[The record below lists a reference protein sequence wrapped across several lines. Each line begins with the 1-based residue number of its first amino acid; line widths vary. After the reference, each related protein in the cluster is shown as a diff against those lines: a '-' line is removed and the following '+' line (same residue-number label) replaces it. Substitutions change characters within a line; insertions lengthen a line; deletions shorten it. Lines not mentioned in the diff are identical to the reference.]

1 MLSGL
6 LSIGQLLPITLIV
19 VIVVCVFESCWRKC
33 PPDKL
38 MIVSGAGKMRSVSGK
53 GTFVIPGFQRVD
65 MLALGAVQ
73 VQLATENDIPTQ
85 DAILIHACAVANF
98 QIGQTP
104 DLIETA
110 SKNYLNMDKEEM
122 TRQVTEVML
131 GKMREVIG
139 QMDLKELMR
148 DRESFNAK
156 VFDGSKDD
164 LANLGLELRTFNVQD
179 FSDSQG
185 IIRSMGADQA
195 AEIKKEAELAQIQAD
210 QEVAERQNQLDLKK
224 AELKKLA
231 DKAAA
236 EADMVKATVTAE
248 KQRELY
254 IAQQEAEIAAETK
267 KVELAERQ
275 ADVRERELNATVKKQ
290 AEADRY
296 AAEQAAEADL
306 YKRTKQAEAARIE
319 CQNQSDAEL
328 YSAQKDAEGIKAKA
342 TAEAEATRLKGEADG
357 ASEKSRGEGIAAGV
371 KAQAE
376 AYNGMENPYLLA
388 NRYIDIMP
396 KVAEEVAKPLTAVDS
411 IKMYGS
417 GNAQKLVKETTAIVD
432 QVASGLKDS
441 TGVDLPS
448 LLSGLLAKSDMNAG
462 SAEIQA
468 D

>member
-1 MLSGL
+1 MMLFESL
-6 LSIGQLLPITLIV
+6 IFNLLPAAVGIMVLV
-19 VIVVCVFESCWRKC
+19 LVFESRWRKC

-53 GTFVIPGFQRVD
+53 GTFVIPLLQRVD
-65 MLALGAVQ
+65 TLSLGAVQ
-73 VQLATENDIPTQ
+73 VQLTTENDIPTQ

-104 DLIETA
+104 ELIETA
-110 SKNYLNMDKEEM
+110 SKNYLNLDKEEM

-156 VFDGSKDD
+156 VFGGSKDD

-195 AEIKKEAELAQIQAD
+195 AEIKKEAELAQIKAAE
-210 QEVAERQNQLDLKK
+210 EVAIRQNQLDLKQ
-224 AELKKLA
+224 ADLKKQA
-231 DKAAA
+231 DKAKA

-306 YKRTKQAEAARIE
+306 YKRTKQAEA
-319 CQNQSDAEL
+319 
-328 YSAQKDAEGIKAKA
+328 
-342 TAEAEATRLKGEADG
+342 TRLKGE
-357 ASEKSRGEGIAAGV
+357 SEGVAEKAHGEGVAAGI

-376 AYNGMENPYLLA
+376 AYNGMDNPYLLA

-396 KVAEEVAKPLTAVDS
+396 KVAEQVAKPLTAVDS

-417 GNAQKLVKETTAIVD
+417 GNAQKLVKETTSIVD

-441 TGVDLPS
+441 TGIDLPS
-448 LLSGLLAKSDMNAG
+448 LLNGLISNPDIDAD
-462 SAEIQA
+462 SAENSVE
-468 D
+468 